1 MSTEAF
7 KQRKQILRQIKVF
20 KWPLPQTL
28 AARLLHSETIY
39 RSQSCPSIVIQRPG
53 RSRKNRDHSRFPNWP
68 LRCSPAVRA
77 RGRPHGGHGCSHG
90 GSLASRVNACT
101 NKESQNGPCPNLL
114 RPCCDILTPFT
125 DHQLVRPLLPNGKE
139 PTKQQTPFKI
149 PNKSLLC
156 NPAAKA
162 QGRSHGGPGCPTEV
176 LGPRR
181 YILRQVTPRFL
192 RPISFGQTATLANHL
207 RSPELSV
214 HFGPTAR
221 IEQEH
226 QRPFKL
232 PNGSLLC
239 SPVVRAQGRLN

>member
-1 MSTEAF
+1 MP
-7 KQRKQILRQIKVF
+7 VHCY
-20 KWPLPQTL
+20 P
-28 AARLLHSETIY
+28 AARAQQEK
-39 RSQSCPSIVIQRPG
+39 PRPF
-53 RSRKNRDHSRFPNWP
+53 KIPNWP

-114 RPCCDILTPFT
+114 RPCCDMLTPFT
-125 DHQLVRPLLPNGKE
+125 DHQLVRQLLPNGKE
-139 PTKQQTPFKI
+139 PTKKQTPFKI

-181 YILRQVTPRFL
+181 YILRQVERNPRRFL
-192 RPISFGQTATLANHL
+192 DHEGTYILKQIETPKGP
-207 RSPELSV
+207 SPNFLWSDCN
-214 HFGPTAR
+214 TR
-221 IEQEH
+221 K
-226 QRPFKL
+226 PFKE
-232 PNGSLLC
+232 P
-239 SPVVRAQGRLN
+239 